1 MSQSAPFSI
10 GRRRKPKEES
20 VNLAYEIYNRVFR
33 KVPQR
38 MNGSTVHDDAGD

>member
-1 MSQSAPFSI
+1 
-10 GRRRKPKEES
+10 
-20 VNLAYEIYNRVFR
+20 LAYEIYNRVFR